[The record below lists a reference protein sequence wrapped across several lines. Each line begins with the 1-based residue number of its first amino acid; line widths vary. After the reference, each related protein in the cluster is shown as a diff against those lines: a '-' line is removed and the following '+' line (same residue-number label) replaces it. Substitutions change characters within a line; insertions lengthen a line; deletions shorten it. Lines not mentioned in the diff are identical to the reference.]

1 MALACRM
8 SYCGFLKEAETVE
21 SHEVLK
27 KAIAGPLGVKQ
38 LAADLSLSSSL
49 LYKWCEPS
57 GGAGAA
63 GVENPLDRVEQI
75 CRRTG
80 DLRPLYWLCERFG
93 GFFVENSR
101 AAGRAPQALLPV
113 TRKILREFSD
123 LLDVIT
129 RSVEDD
135 DRVDDA
141 EARRIRA
148 EWENLKRVAEQFVAA
163 CERKEYAGS
172 RPAGEGGVK

>member
-1 MALACRM
+1 
-8 SYCGFLKEAETVE
+8 VE

-27 KAIAGPLGVKQ
+27 KAMSGPVGVKQ
-38 LAADLSLSSSL
+38 LAADLSLSTSL

-57 GGAGAA
+57 EGSEAA
-63 GVENPLDRVEQI
+63 GTGNPLDRIEQI

-80 DLRPLYWLCERFG
+80 DLGPATWLCERLG
-93 GFFVENSR
+93 GFFVENPRVS
-101 AAGRAPQALLPV
+101 AKASQALLPV
-113 TRKILREFSD
+113 TQKILREFSD

-135 DRVDDA
+135 ARVDKT

-148 EWENLKRVAEQFVAA
+148 EWENLKRVAEQFVIA
-163 CERKEYAGS
+163 CEREEYAGS
-172 RPAGEGGVK
+172 